1 MIFALLKSMLMA
13 KCCKM
18 GFTWKIMNMHKNV
31 IVTIISLLSFST
43 MDAKAETPPVNA
55 LSDGIAAFICDEIDN
70 ISDVPLIFINDEDS
84 WSLSDFAELSVSKI
98 ENGFKFKSS
107 GDEEGFGFLKK
118 ISRTQ
123 WDFEYL
129 DEKGFYETS
138 CISQDYF
145 VDLLIGNIS
154 SKIIK
159 NGDLLARIA
168 SSAKKALKKS
178 ETEKFQAVKR
188 IEVLEKQNSN
198 LRDQLFRLQELHRS
212 KNQIKKYIFN

>member
-1 MIFALLKSMLMA
+1 M
-13 KCCKM
+13 
-18 GFTWKIMNMHKNV
+18 
-31 IVTIISLLSFST
+31 
-43 MDAKAETPPVNA
+43 
-55 LSDGIAAFICDEIDN
+55 
-70 ISDVPLIFINDEDS
+70 
-84 WSLSDFAELSVSKI
+84 SKI

-118 ISRTQ
+118 INRSQ

-129 DEKGFYETS
+129 DKKGFYETP
-138 CISQDYF
+138 CKPQDYF

-159 NGDLLARIA
+159 NGDLLAQIA
-168 SSAKKALKKS
+168 SNAKKALKKS
-178 ETEKFQAVKR
+178 ETEKFQAIKR

-212 KNQIKKYIFN
+212 KKQIKKYKFN

>member
-1 MIFALLKSMLMA
+1 
-13 KCCKM
+13 
-18 GFTWKIMNMHKNV
+18 MNMHKNI
-31 IVTIISLLSFST
+31 IVTIISILSFPI

-55 LSDGIAAFICDEIDN
+55 LSDGIYAFICEEIDN
-70 ISDVPLIFINDEDS
+70 INDVPLIFVNEGEN
-84 WSLSDFAELSVSKI
+84 WTLSDFTELSVSKV

-118 ISRTQ
+118 INRSQ

-129 DEKGFYETS
+129 DKKGFYETP
-138 CISQDYF
+138 CKPQDYF

-159 NGDLLARIA
+159 NGDLLAQIA
-168 SSAKKALKKS
+168 SNAKKALKKL
-178 ETEKFQAVKR
+178 ETEKFQAIKR

-212 KNQIKKYIFN
+212 KKQIKKYKFN